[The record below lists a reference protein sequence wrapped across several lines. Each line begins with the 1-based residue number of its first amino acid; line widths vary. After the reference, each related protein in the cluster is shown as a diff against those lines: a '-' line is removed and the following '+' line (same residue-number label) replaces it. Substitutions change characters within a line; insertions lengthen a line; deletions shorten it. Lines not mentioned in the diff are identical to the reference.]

1 MQEELQKGGNKEDDN
16 YFYENVVI
24 TLTWLRCPCYYY
36 QNNLCWEYN
45 PGFCSGTCWNPCSHT
60 HTQTHWEE
68 EKVCFGSEVWGGTWF
83 PAVAEAPQ
91 SSIIYFRTCGT
102 RPHLRMVSIS
112 PKWTEGWNFI
122 WGADENIVPNK
133 LVCGCFLS
141 WPACAPRKFQ
151 KRLFVSVRYV
161 FFSFFQLF
169 FLWIVLHFCG
179 C

>member
-1 MQEELQKGGNKEDDN
+1 MQEELEKGENREDDN
-16 YFYENVVI
+16 YFYENVVRTDYHVI
-24 TLTWLRCPCYYY
+24 IIRIISAENTTL
-36 QNNLCWEYN
+36 
-45 PGFCSGTCWNPCSHT
+45 GFCSGTCWNPCSHT

-68 EKVCFGSEVWGGTWF
+68 EKVCFGSGVWGGTWF

-141 WPACAPRKFQ
+141 WPACTPRRFP
-151 KRLFVSVRYV
+151 KRLFVSVRDV
-161 FFSFFQLF
+161 FLSFFALF
-169 FLWIVLHFCG
+169 DLWMVVHFCG